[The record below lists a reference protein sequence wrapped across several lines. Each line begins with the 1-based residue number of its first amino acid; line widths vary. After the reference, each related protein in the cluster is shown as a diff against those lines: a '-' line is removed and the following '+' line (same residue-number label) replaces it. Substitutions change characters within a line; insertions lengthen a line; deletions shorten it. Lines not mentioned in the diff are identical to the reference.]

1 MTDIFTPLHSLV
13 LFNFSSLKMLPK
25 DVLFMK
31 EEFINS
37 LQLSDTLVP
46 QQIFQNYL
54 NDYSEV

>member
-1 MTDIFTPLHSLV
+1 
-13 LFNFSSLKMLPK
+13 MLPK

-54 NDYSEV
+54 ND